1 MFKKLKSKFLL
12 INMLMITVLLF
23 SAFGAV
29 YIITYNNTYSSIEQL
44 LDRTLFEIFNAPF
57 EFGGNRRPENGGAGA
72 FRPREDAPTT
82 GEEQNAAD
90 TEAGASESG
99 YGNFNNEPPRL
110 NEGITIFI
118 DTDKNIL
125 NVRSSY
131 DYGDDFYNSIVTA
144 AAERYEDAGEGN
156 EIGKT
161 GKLNAGD
168 AVWMYKIIPQRDSGY
183 RISAVDISLQT
194 AMLTRLAVS
203 FIIVALLALV
213 LIFLISR
220 YFAGRVVRPI
230 EESWN
235 KQTQFIADASHEL
248 RTPLTTINTNIDV
261 LLSHPDSLIQ
271 DEKKW
276 LIYIKN
282 EAERMSKLTNDLLYL
297 ARADNDMD
305 GRQTT
310 PIVFSYSETVENV
323 LLTMEAVMF
332 ENNIAYSDQIA
343 QGINIKGDPS
353 KIKQLVVILLDN
365 TVKYV
370 DSRRIVR
377 VELSRNEKHAFLKVK
392 NSSEGIKDE
401 DIGRLFDR
409 FYRTDKSRAR
419 RSGGHGLGLAIAK
432 SIVEEHKG
440 DIKVYS
446 KSGEYVEFTVK
457 LPVYK

>member
-29 YIITYNNTYSSIEQL
+29 YIITYNNTYSSIERV

-57 EFGGNRRPENGGAGA
+57 GFGGDRRPENDGAGA
-72 FRPREDAPTT
+72 FSPGEGDPA
-82 GEEQNAAD
+82 GEEQGGAD
-90 TEAGASESG
+90 TETGDLEPG
-99 YGNFNNEPPRL
+99 YGEFNNEPPRL

-131 DYGDDFYNSIVTA
+131 DYGDDFYNSIVA
-144 AAERYEDAGEGN
+144 AASERYAAGDDESGMG
-156 EIGKT
+156 ET
-161 GKLNAGD
+161 GKLNTGD

-194 AMLTRLAVS
+194 AMLTRLAVT
-203 FIIVALLALV
+203 FMLVALLALV

-297 ARADNDMD
+297 ARADNDID

-332 ENNIAYSDQIA
+332 ENNIVYSDRIA

-365 TVKYV
+365 AVKYV

-377 VELSRNEKHAFLKVK
+377 VELLKNEKHAFLKVK

-401 DIGRLFDR
+401 DIERLFDR

-457 LPVYK
+457 LPACK